1 MLRYLHALH
10 YLWNVYRILPM
21 EGKLKRKIVSQMG
34 TSVWNYVTK
43 ESTVNYDSIVAR
55 FGEPTQIVSMYVDE
69 MESGELLEGLTTA
82 KKIIYTVTVVAF
94 TVLTLWVGV
103 VVLSYAKHVE
113 AVNGFYIDEVDTI
126 YESIHEGRK

>member
-1 MLRYLHALH
+1 
-10 YLWNVYRILPM
+10 
-21 EGKLKRKIVSQMG
+21 MG

-126 YESIHEGRK
+126 YGSIQEGSK